1 MAKFLS
7 KDGKFYMRNG
17 KLLQYL
23 PTLAAENTWYKS
35 SQDKATITKIA
46 LKDSYTPETTVDE
59 SWDASAMNDGSIMA
73 YRTGTEIILAGNGSG
88 NIAANKS
95 SKNAFREFTLVESIT
110 GLDILNTSHMVVAS
124 SMFTNCSS
132 LTTLDLSTWDMS
144 NCTTIGS
151 MFYGCSNLVSVGD
164 LSNWNTSNITRMP
177 GVFYK
182 CSKLTTTGNLNNWDT
197 SKVNSL
203 QSMFSYCES
212 LVNIGDLSNWDTSN
226 VTHMGGM
233 FYICSN
239 LTSVGDLSNW
249 NTSNVTNFQ
258 SMFAQC
264 SKLENIGTLS
274 NWVTSNATNIGWM
287 FTRCNA
293 LTGLDVSSWNVS
305 NVTEMTAVFNA
316 CHNLNNQD
324 VSKWST
330 SKAVH
335 MNYLFAGCYKM
346 TKIDVS
352 NFDTSNVT
360 QTAYMFANCYAL
372 TDLNVAGLNTSK
384 SEYMHWMFS
393 GCKVLTNLDISSVST
408 LQIEDEANMEYFFN
422 GDRSLQ
428 SVTLGKDFKF
438 VGTKSYLPTPA
449 SGKWYDTTTGIGYT
463 PAELAAVVRT
473 VPVTYSATAPAPVSK
488 SWVINETPD
497 LTNDMSVK
505 INFTSF
511 NGISSY
517 KHFAINSSALNYDNS
532 IVCDQMGFI
541 KEAYRTVVFETAPT
555 GELLTWLQANAV
567 PQ

>member
-7 KDGKFYMRNG
+7 KDGKFYMRDG

-35 SQDKATITKIA
+35 SQDKATITKIT

-59 SWDASAMNDGSIMA
+59 SWDASAMNNGSIMA
-73 YRTGTEIILAGNGSG
+73 YRTGTEIILVGDGSG
-88 NIAANKS
+88 SIAANKS
-95 SKNAFREFTLVESIT
+95 SKNAFRGFTLVESIT

-124 SMFTNCSS
+124 SMFQDCSS

-151 MFYGCSNLVSVGD
+151 MFYGCSNLLSVGD
-164 LSNWNTSNITRMP
+164 LSNWNTSNMTRMP
-177 GVFYK
+177 GAFYK
-182 CSKLTTTGNLNNWDT
+182 CFKLTTTGNLNNWNI

-203 QSMFSYCES
+203 QFMFSYCES

-226 VTHMGGM
+226 VTHIEAM
-233 FYICSN
+233 FLKCSN
-239 LTSVGDLSNW
+239 LISVGDLSNW

-258 SMFAQC
+258 NMFSQC

-274 NWVTSNATNIGWM
+274 NWVISNATDIGWM

-293 LTGLDVSSWNVS
+293 LTGLDVSKWDTS

-324 VSKWST
+324 VSKWNT

-384 SEYMHWMFS
+384 SEYMYYMFS

-408 LQIEDEANMEYFFN
+408 LQIKDEANMEHFFN
-422 GDRSLQ
+422 RDISLQ

-473 VPVTYSATAPAPVSK
+473 GPVTYSAIAPAPVSK
-488 SWVINETPD
+488 TWVINETPD
-497 LTNDMSVK
+497 LTSDMSVH
-505 INFTSF
+505 INFTSR
-511 NGISSY
+511 GISY
-517 KHFAINSSALNYDNS
+517 KQFLIGSSKLYYDNGP
-532 IVCDQMGFI
+532 VCDDIGFI
-541 KEAYRTVVFETAPT
+541 KEAFRTVVFETAPT